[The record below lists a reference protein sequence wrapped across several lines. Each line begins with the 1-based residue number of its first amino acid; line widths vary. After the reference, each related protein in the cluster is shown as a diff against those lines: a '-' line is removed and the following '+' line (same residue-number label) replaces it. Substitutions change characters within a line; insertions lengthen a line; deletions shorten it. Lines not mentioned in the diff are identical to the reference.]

1 MPSREWPLR
10 IQDILDAIARV
21 HRTTAGM
28 NFTNFE
34 RTEEVILQGLLYNF
48 IIIGEASVNVPN
60 TIQFRYPEIP
70 WRLMSDMRNVIAHEY
85 FQVNLDRLWI
95 TICEDLP
102 PLVPLL
108 EELLAQEMTG
118 D

>member
-1 MPSREWPLR
+1 MPSREWRLR
-10 IQDILDAIARV
+10 IQDILDAIARIQRV
-21 HRTTAGM
+21 IVGISFAD
-28 NFTNFE
+28 FE
-34 RTEEVILQGLLYNF
+34 RVEELTLQGILYNF

-60 TIQFRYPEIP
+60 TIQLLYPEIP

-102 PLVPLL
+102 PLMPLL
-108 EELLAQEMTG
+108 EELLAQEMMR